1 MPHFT
6 FRQAARVALLLP
18 ALLAALVGV
27 APATFAQASQQ
38 ANDAQVDASAEP
50 APFPQEC
57 PEGLPAGTRCLAG
70 KDRLGSHYLIAIPPA
85 WNGTLVLHAHGGPL
99 LGEPRLERVRDDL
112 QRWSIFPRA
121 GYAWA
126 ASSYRQGGVAV
137 VAAAQDTER
146 LRRIFLRHVAQPRHV
161 LLHGQSWGA
170 SVAARGAELYT
181 EGKPYDGVL
190 LTSGVLAGGTRAYD
204 FRLDLRVVYQYLC
217 RNHPRPE
224 EPDYP
229 LWMGLPQGGIMNGP
243 ELRQRLD
250 ECLGLG
256 HPAAQRSAAQVGKL
270 RALTAVLRIP
280 EGSVQGHMNWATW
293 HFQDIARRYH
303 WRPVFGNRGAAYA
316 GSDDDAALNRGVA
329 RYAADPQ
336 AVAAFAADA
345 DPQGRIPV
353 PVLSAHAI
361 HDPTAFV
368 EMQHRF
374 AQTMRE
380 AGRQSLLAQ
389 AFTSDRDHSY
399 WSDASYVA
407 LAGAL
412 VDWIERGQ
420 RPSPLGIAQRCEEAA
435 RRFPSTCRFEPDY
448 QPPAL
453 ETRVTPR
460 QRP

>member
-1 MPHFT
+1 MSL
-6 FRQAARVALLLP
+6 ALIRR
-18 ALLAALVGV
+18 ACRAAALVSSLLAWSLAV
-27 APATFAQASQQ
+27 VAQAST
-38 ANDAQVDASAEP
+38 ATADAQVDASAEP
-50 APFPQEC
+50 APSAADC
-57 PEGLPAGTRCLAG
+57 PAGLPAGTRCLAG
-70 KDRLGSHYLIAIPPA
+70 KDRLGSLYLVAVPPA
-85 WNGTLVLHAHGGPL
+85 WNGTLVLHAHGGPF
-99 LGEPRLERVRDDL
+99 LGEPRLERVREDL

-126 ASSYRQGGVAV
+126 AASYRQGGVAV
-137 VAAAQDTER
+137 GAAAQDTER
-146 LRRIFLRHVAQPRHV
+146 LRRIFARHVAPPRHT

-170 SVAARGAELYT
+170 SVAARGAELFT

-204 FRLDLRVVYQYLC
+204 FRLDLRVIYQHLC
-217 RNHPRPE
+217 HNHPRPD

-243 ELRQRLD
+243 DLRQRLD

-256 HPAAQRSAAQVGKL
+256 RPAAQRSPEQARKL
-270 RALTAVLRIP
+270 RTLTSVLRIP

-303 WRPVFGNRGAAYA
+303 WQPVFGNRGAVYR
-316 GSDDDAALNRGVA
+316 GSQDDAALNREVA
-329 RYAADPQ
+329 RYTADPQ

-345 DPQGRIPV
+345 DPRGRLTV
-353 PVLSAHAI
+353 PVLAAHAI
-361 HDPTAFV
+361 HDATAFV

-374 AQTMRE
+374 AQTVRE
-380 AGRQSLLAQ
+380 AGRQAMLVQ

-412 VDWIERGQ
+412 LDWAQRGE
-420 RPSPLGIAQRCEEAA
+420 RPSPAAIAQRCDEAA
-435 RRFPSTCRFEPDY
+435 RRFASACRFEPDY
-448 QPPAL
+448 QPAPL
-453 ETRVTPR
+453 DSRVTPR